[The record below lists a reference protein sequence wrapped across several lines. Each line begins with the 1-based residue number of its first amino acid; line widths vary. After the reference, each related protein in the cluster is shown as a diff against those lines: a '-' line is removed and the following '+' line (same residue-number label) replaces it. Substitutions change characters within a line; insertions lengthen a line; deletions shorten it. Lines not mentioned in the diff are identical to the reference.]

1 VISSLRGTVQRV
13 GPGEIVVEVG
23 GVGFSVAVPA
33 TVLEESPE
41 AGQSISLY
49 TRLIVRADSLSLY
62 GFGSSEQRQLFDM
75 LLQVNG
81 VGPRLAMAVLSHLS
95 PELLRSAVGTG
106 QADILTRVP
115 GIGRKTADKIIFH
128 LKDRM
133 VVAPLAQVPAPTAV
147 DTEVLQVL
155 TALGYSLVE
164 AQAGVQSIPVG
175 TAQDVEERVRMALK
189 YFSRP

>member
-1 VISSLRGTVQRV
+1 MISSLRGTVQRV
-13 GPGEIVVEVG
+13 GPGNIVVEVG

-33 TVLEESPE
+33 TVLEDSPE

-62 GFGSSEQRQLFDM
+62 GFGSPEQRQLFDM

-115 GIGRKTADKIIFH
+115 GIGRKTAEKIIFH

-133 VVAPLAQVPAPTAV
+133 VVAPLAEVPAPTAV

>member
-1 VISSLRGTVQRV
+1 MISSLRGTVQRV
-13 GPGEIVVEVG
+13 GPGNIVVEVG

-33 TVLEESPE
+33 TVLEDSPE

-62 GFGSSEQRQLFDM
+62 GFGSPEQRQLFDM

-115 GIGRKTADKIIFH
+115 GIGRKTAEKIIFH

-133 VVAPLAQVPAPTAV
+133 VVAPLAEVPAPSAV

>member
-13 GPGEIVVEVG
+13 GPGNIVVEVG

-33 TVLEESPE
+33 TVLEDSPE

-62 GFGSSEQRQLFDM
+62 GFGSPEQRQLFDM

-115 GIGRKTADKIIFH
+115 GIGRKTAEKIIFH

-133 VVAPLAQVPAPTAV
+133 VVAPLAEVPAPSAV